1 MSMQEQ
7 LKRGAEQ
14 GASAARENLRKGE
27 AKAQQTFEAAQE
39 GFQIAGDGARQV
51 TLKLVEIARTNTE
64 AFWSFAEELLNER
77 DATRMVA
84 IWTKHAQDQME
95 IFSRQNQEL
104 ASLGQKMAST
114 GINTISD
121 RAR

>member
-7 LKRGAEQ
+7 LKRGADQ

-39 GFQIAGDGARQV
+39 GFQIAGDSARQM
-51 TLKLVEIARTNTE
+51 TLKLVEIARANTE
-64 AFWSFAEELLNER
+64 AFWSFAEDILNAR
-77 DATRMVA
+77 DATKLA
-84 IWTKHAQDQME
+84 EIWTKHTQNQME
-95 IFSRQNQEL
+95 LFGRQSQEL
-104 ASLGQKMAST
+104 ASLGQKMTST
-114 GINTISD
+114 GINTMSD